1 MRRKD
6 SVSRTTGFVVGLA
19 WRVIL
24 IAAVVYALLQGVRIA
39 YSFGHGLLYEHA
51 LAGDDAAEQEIVISD
66 GEDLDTLADDLMDA
80 GLIDNRTAFILQ
92 AHLYEL
98 EIQPGS
104 YALSPSMTVAE
115 IIEQLQ
121 QEGAKNQ
128 ELTDKNL
135 VASGGETAAAVE
147 ETADDG
153 IEVIGGTEDEN
164 EILQDNADAMTTER
178 EEGNP

>member
-6 SVSRTTGFVVGLA
+6 SVSRTTGFAVGLA

-51 LAGDDAAEQEIVISD
+51 LAGEDAPEQEIVIRE
-66 GEDLDTLADDLMDA
+66 GEDADTLADQLEDA
-80 GLIDNRTAFILQ
+80 GLIDNTAAFILQ

-104 YALSPSMTVAE
+104 YTLSPSMTVVE

-128 ELTDKNL
+128 ELADKNL
-135 VASGGETAAAVE
+135 VASGE
-147 ETADDG
+147 ETRSSEETEEDG
-153 IEVIGGTEDEN
+153 TEVIGGTEDEN
-164 EILQDNADAMTTER
+164 AILEDNVSAMTTER